1 MADPDPLF
9 GPLPRTLA
17 DPAAASDLFAPLAD
31 EQVEVA
37 AFVYLGE
44 DQRLLGIR
52 HARSVRA
59 DALDVPIREVVS
71 DALAFGALGVVMAHN
86 HPGGDPTPSAADRDV
101 TRRLAQALDPLGVR
115 LIDHLV
121 IARSGVVSFRTL
133 GLL

>member
-1 MADPDPLF
+1 MADRDPLF
-9 GPLPRTLA
+9 GLLPPTLA
-17 DPAAASDLFAPLAD
+17 DPAAACDLFAPLAG

-37 AFVYLGE
+37 AFVYLGA

-52 HARSVRA
+52 HARSVWS
-59 DALDVPIREVVS
+59 DTLDLPIREIVS

-86 HPGGDPTPSAADRDV
+86 HPGGDPTPSPADREV
-101 TRRLAQALDPLGVR
+101 TRRLAQALEPLGVR

-121 IARSGVVSFRTL
+121 IARSGVVSFRRL

>member
-9 GPLPRTLA
+9 GLLPRTLA
-17 DPAAASDLFAPLAD
+17 DPDAACDLFAPLAG
-31 EQVEVA
+31 EAVEVA

-52 HARSVRA
+52 HARSART
-59 DALDVPIREVVS
+59 DTLDVPIREVVS

-86 HPGGDPTPSAADRDV
+86 HPGGDPTPSPADREV
-101 TRRLAQALDPLGVR
+101 TRRLAQALEPLGVR

-121 IARSGVVSFRTL
+121 IARSGVVSFRRL